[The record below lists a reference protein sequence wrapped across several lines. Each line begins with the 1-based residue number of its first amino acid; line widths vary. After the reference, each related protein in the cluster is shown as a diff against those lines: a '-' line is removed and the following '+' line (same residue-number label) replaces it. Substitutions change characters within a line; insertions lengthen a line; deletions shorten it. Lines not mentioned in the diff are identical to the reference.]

1 MHVPDLPRQCMGTWY
16 LTTCRQPPQLVAG
29 ADFVHMRATLET
41 IAMRDPA
48 VSLQTYHST
57 AYHLGSQIS

>member
-1 MHVPDLPRQCMGTWY
+1 MHVPDLHRQCMGTWH

-41 IAMRDPA
+41 MAMRDPA
-48 VSLQTYHST
+48 VSRQGCHDT
-57 AYHLGSQIS
+57 ATMLGSRSY